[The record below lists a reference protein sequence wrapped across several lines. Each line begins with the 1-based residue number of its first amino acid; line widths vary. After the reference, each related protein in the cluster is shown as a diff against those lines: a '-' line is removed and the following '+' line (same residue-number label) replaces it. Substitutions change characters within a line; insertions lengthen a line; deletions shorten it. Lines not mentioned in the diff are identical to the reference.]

1 MNLRTKK
8 TDPAIY
14 GNLAHQ
20 DTKTARSRFQKD
32 LILTVSRMLN
42 EGKNPESVITNY
54 IHNELLKL
62 NPEIK
67 RAMKDAWA
75 GGVAYRFPDI
85 DFQLQYGLIDPD
97 IYNQILDQYE
107 ENLRMGTLTGDLS
120 EDEERYHV
128 LYTELTHT
136 ANSLMSYILETGKH
150 KPLGIDWWVTLTPGR
165 IKKLANFYIS
175 HDETV
180 NIVFRALK
188 LLAAE
193 FGMPFNINP
202 QVVYSLTGLDKRTVQ
217 RAIKKLT
224 ESHQDFKVQYWKKT
238 FQYHVASLPKGKR
251 AGREIQVSIPMQGE
265 PNPDKWAVNQEQK
278 HWQMLHE
285 LNTGRPPRYHN
296 DPRAPLIYLRNGTIK
311 IKLGT
316 VSLIELFAI
325 YTDYKPNSDFE
336 YKWRASKIPM
346 RRMDSY
352 SYAVTDDFW
361 QNKANCLTMQYLYEV
376 QFPMQDRGLPLDI
389 KQTERLIRRFEGYL
403 AGTRKLPRTLLEKY
417 GEGELKPEKKQVKS
431 DEKITN
437 RLRILRKIKK
447 HYDPETERIYPTIVP
462 RATASERAGTRW
474 PNIQNLPKDLRH
486 LLQNTREKLIMFDI
500 SGQENYL
507 ITEIRNFENM
517 REINTM
523 SDLATCIH
531 ERTGIDRKEVK
542 TIAHALTKGKGL
554 RTFEVEGNGEIAR
567 QVASEILTLE
577 PRWGEHREARTEY
590 RRKTHGRTEQTVL
603 GQSGIIMDNRR
614 ADCQAVAIAD
624 QMQGAEQKKIW
635 LCKLKGM
642 LSVGCGIGIDM
653 HDAVGIVAPQETEAV
668 DIAAKVQTALD
679 AANRQL
685 GFSGTAKLTHTI
697 YTDSITARQAGGRAG
712 RYRANF
718 KLKRTTQTYQK
729 TAHVEEAT
737 ATCKD
742 LYPPDHDPRDRA
754 TSTRQ
759 DLYMPDPYI
768 WVHCSGLCMQTSPKS
783 LPKSLFPP

>member
-1 MNLRTKK
+1 
-8 TDPAIY
+8 
-14 GNLAHQ
+14 
-20 DTKTARSRFQKD
+20 
-32 LILTVSRMLN
+32 MLN
-42 EGKNPESVITNY
+42 EGKKTQSDIVKY
-54 IHNELLKL
+54 IINKLLTL

-67 RAMKDAWA
+67 RELKNVFIKCFIDK
-75 GGVAYRFPDI
+75 YPFI
-85 DFQLQYGLIDPD
+85 DFEYYHGLIDPD
-97 IYNQILDQYE
+97 EYNRLRDEYKSWLNKAKGNNGELTDNEKHYIDIIKDLDQDA
-107 ENLRMGTLTGDLS
+107 EN
-120 EDEERYHV
+120 V
-128 LYTELTHT
+128 L
-136 ANSLMSYILETGKH
+136 SYIKETGKH
-150 KPLGIDWWVTLTPGR
+150 KSLGIDWWVTLTPAR
-165 IKKLANFYIS
+165 LKHLAGQNIS
-175 HDETV
+175 NDESE
-180 NIVFRALK
+180 NLVFRALK

-202 QVVYSLTGLDKRTVQ
+202 QVLYSLTGLDKRTVQ

-224 ESHQDFKVQYWKKT
+224 ESHQDFKVQYWANT
-238 FQYHVASLPKGKR
+238 FQYHVTSLPKGKR
-251 AGREIQVSIPMQGE
+251 TGREIQVSIPMQGE

-296 DPRAPLIYLRNGTIK
+296 DPRAPLVYLRNGTIK

-316 VSLIELFAI
+316 VSLIELFAN
-325 YTDYKPNSDFE
+325 YTDYKPNADFE
-336 YKWRASKIPM
+336 YKRRAFKIPM

-376 QFPMQDRGLPLDI
+376 QFPMQDRGLPFDI
-389 KQTERLIRRFEGYL
+389 KQTDRLIQRFEGYL
-403 AGTRKLPRTLLEKY
+403 AGTRKLPRELLDKY

-474 PNIQNLPKDLRH
+474 PNIQNMPKDLRH

-500 SGQENYL
+500 SGQENYI
-507 ITEIRNFENM
+507 ITETRNFESM
-517 REINTM
+517 REINTT

-554 RTFEVEGNGEIAR
+554 KTFDREGKGEIAR
-567 QVASEILTLE
+567 RVAHEIKKVE
-577 PRWGEHREARTEY
+577 PRWDEHRNARIDYY
-590 RRKTHGRTEQTVL
+590 RRTHGRTEKTRL
-603 GQSGIIMDNRR
+603 GQSGTIIDKRR

-635 LCKLKGM
+635 LCKLEGM
-642 LSVGCGIGIDM
+642 LSEGCGIGIDM
-653 HDAVGIVAPQETEAV
+653 HDAVGIVTPQETEAV

-685 GFSGTAKLTHTI
+685 GFSGMAKLTHTI
-697 YTDSITARQAGGRAG
+697 YTDSITSRQAGGRAG
-712 RYRANF
+712 RYRAPF
-718 KLKRTTQTYQK
+718 KLKRTTQTYKK

-737 ATCKD
+737 TTCKD
-742 LYPPDHDPRDRA
+742 LYPPANHPRDRA

-759 DLYMPDPYI
+759 NLYMPAPYI
-768 WVHCSGLCMQTSPKS
+768 WVHYSGLCMQTSTKS